1 MIIKT
6 ISKIKIHIFFY
17 IMITASIFTGH
28 FKDFF
33 LFVAIILFH
42 ELGHIIAGMYYKWEI
57 NKIMILPFGA
67 LTIFDTPINKPFKE
81 EFIVS
86 VMGFVFQF
94 ILYFF
99 LRQFNINNLY
109 ILNYGIF
116 LFNLF
121 PINPLDGSKILN
133 SILNLI
139 FPFKTSY
146 LISIVISIIFI
157 VSLLMFKNLI
167 LYLTIVFLLIRIIK
181 EIKNKKYMFLKFLL
195 ERKKINLKSRKNKII
210 KGENLNK
217 IFKYYKNL
225 FYIDKIYYTEK
236 EVLNK
241 KFDFY

>member
-67 LTIFDTPINKPFKE
+67 LTIFDTSINKPFKE

-86 VMGFVFQF
+86 IMGFVFQF

>member
-1 MIIKT
+1 
-6 ISKIKIHIFFY
+6 
-17 IMITASIFTGH
+17 
-28 FKDFF
+28 
-33 LFVAIILFH
+33 
-42 ELGHIIAGMYYKWEI
+42 
-57 NKIMILPFGA
+57 
-67 LTIFDTPINKPFKE
+67 
-81 EFIVS
+81 
-86 VMGFVFQF
+86 MGFVFQF

-109 ILNYGIF
+109 ILNYSIF
-116 LFNLF
+116 LFNLL

-133 SILNLI
+133 SILNLV

-167 LYLTIVFLLIRIIK
+167 LYLTIVFLLIRILK
-181 EIKNKKYMFLKFLL
+181 EIKNKKYIFLRFLL

>member
-1 MIIKT
+1 
-6 ISKIKIHIFFY
+6 
-17 IMITASIFTGH
+17 
-28 FKDFF
+28 
-33 LFVAIILFH
+33 
-42 ELGHIIAGMYYKWEI
+42 
-57 NKIMILPFGA
+57 MILPFGA

-86 VMGFVFQF
+86 IMGFVFQF

-109 ILNYGIF
+109 ILNYSIF
-116 LFNLF
+116 LFNLL

-195 ERKKINLKSRKNKII
+195 ERKKINLKSRKNKKVKENKTI
-210 KGENLNK
+210 KKLK
-217 IFKYYKNL
+217 LLSLKR
-225 FYIDKIYYTEK
+225 YIRYIR
-236 EVLNK
+236 
-241 KFDFY
+241 

>member
-67 LTIFDTPINKPFKE
+67 LTIFDTSINKPFKE

-86 VMGFVFQF
+86 IMGFVFQF

-99 LRQFNINNLY
+99 LKQFNINNLY
-109 ILNYGIF
+109 ILNYSIF
-116 LFNLF
+116 LFNLL

-133 SILNLI
+133 SILNLV

>member
-86 VMGFVFQF
+86 IMGFV
-94 ILYFF
+94 L
-99 LRQFNINNLY
+99 
-109 ILNYGIF
+109 
-116 LFNLF
+116 
-121 PINPLDGSKILN
+121 
-133 SILNLI
+133 
-139 FPFKTSY
+139 
-146 LISIVISIIFI
+146 
-157 VSLLMFKNLI
+157 
-167 LYLTIVFLLIRIIK
+167 
-181 EIKNKKYMFLKFLL
+181 
-195 ERKKINLKSRKNKII
+195 
-210 KGENLNK
+210 
-217 IFKYYKNL
+217 
-225 FYIDKIYYTEK
+225 
-236 EVLNK
+236 
-241 KFDFY
+241 